1 MPVPYKI
8 LISILAIAV
17 AVAVFW
23 YDTRAG
29 DAGIARWVVLV
40 LGPLGVL
47 GIWIF
52 PEAKAREIRREAAKQ
67 R

>member
-8 LISILAIAV
+8 LISVLALIVSIAM
-17 AVAVFW
+17 F
-23 YDTRAG
+23 YFDTRAG
-29 DAGIARWVVLV
+29 HDGLARWIALI
-40 LGPLGVL
+40 LGPLAVL

-52 PEAKAREIRREAAKQ
+52 PEARAREIRREAAKQ